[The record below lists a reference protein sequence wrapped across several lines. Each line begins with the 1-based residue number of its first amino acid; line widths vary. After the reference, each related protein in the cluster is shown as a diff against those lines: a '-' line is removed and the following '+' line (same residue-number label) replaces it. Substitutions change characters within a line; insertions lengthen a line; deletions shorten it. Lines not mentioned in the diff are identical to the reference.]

1 MLVVAK
7 CCTPN
12 KANKPVII
20 LNNKTQSL
28 QNFDPIKLSK
38 IYVYTGNLEEI
49 EDVMHVNTSPLPG
62 PLI

>member
-1 MLVVAK
+1 MLVIAK

-12 KANKPVII
+12 KANKPVMI

-28 QNFDPIKLSK
+28 QHFDPIKLSK
-38 IYVYTGNLEEI
+38 IYVYTRNL
-49 EDVMHVNTSPLPG
+49 EDVMHVKTSPLPG

>member
-7 CCTPN
+7 YCTPN
-12 KANKPVII
+12 KANKPVLI

-28 QNFDPIKLSK
+28 QNFDPKFFFK
-38 IYVYTGNLEEI
+38 IHVYTRNLE
-49 EDVMHVNTSPLPG
+49 DVIHVNTSPLPT